1 MASSIMTFKV
11 EDDHEKKVFKEFA
24 RAKGMTLSSWVRHL
38 IFNDIATTEQS
49 HLDKVASVMSRQE
62 V

>member
-1 MASSIMTFKV
+1 MTFKV